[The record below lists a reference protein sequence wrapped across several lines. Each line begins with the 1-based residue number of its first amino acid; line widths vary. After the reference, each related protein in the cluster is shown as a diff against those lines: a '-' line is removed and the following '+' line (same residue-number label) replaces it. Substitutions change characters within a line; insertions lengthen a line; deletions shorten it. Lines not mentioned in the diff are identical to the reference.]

1 MVERLEKLRE
11 LNNNFDS
18 RTTRWKSMRI
28 NGWELREL
36 DWDKLDD
43 KELLDAFEKIVRRH
57 YTQM

>member
-1 MVERLEKLRE
+1 
-11 LNNNFDS
+11 
-18 RTTRWKSMRI
+18 MRI